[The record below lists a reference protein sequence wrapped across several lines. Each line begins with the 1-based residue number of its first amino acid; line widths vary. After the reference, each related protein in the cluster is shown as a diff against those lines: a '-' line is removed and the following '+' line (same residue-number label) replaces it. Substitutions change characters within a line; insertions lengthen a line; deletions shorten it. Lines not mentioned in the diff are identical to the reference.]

1 MSWSSYTT
9 GPDLTDIVARKQ
21 IDAGQELTFDYATR
35 NFTIDHFP
43 AVCLCGATRCR
54 GSVTGWKDLTAAQ
67 KASYGDLVAP
77 YLLTM
82 DNEIR
87 LAHSDNA
94 IAADNV

>member
-1 MSWSSYTT
+1 MGHRPVEPDPGAATTCQPAASWW
-9 GPDLTDIVARKQ
+9 
-21 IDAGQELTFDYATR
+21 

-67 KASYGDLVAP
+67 KAGYGDLVAP

-87 LAHSDNA
+87 LAHSGTA
-94 IAADNV
+94 STADSI